1 MTDTKLALDA
11 IRIAAP
17 TPIYTH
23 GRALGCDDRAAHFR
37 KLATVGIAALD
48 SNMNL
53 AHLDDAL
60 QGLFEVMHR
69 LAGEIEDEIDQANT
83 RAARAAAA

>member
-1 MTDTKLALDA
+1 MTNPKPSLGAV
-11 IRIAAP
+11 RKVAP
-17 TPIYTH
+17 APIYTH
-23 GRALGCDDRAAHFR
+23 GRNLSCEDRAAQLR
-37 KLATVGIAALD
+37 KMATIGIAALD

-69 LAGEIEDEIDQANT
+69 LSAEIEEEIDQANT
-83 RAARAAAA
+83 RAQMVAS